1 MLGKSAV
8 VTPVLNSQRFMQG
21 NFSFGL
27 ADTHLAARLIS
38 QCRYVGK
45 QITCKLRV
53 HKAMLALMQGN
64 FSKWLIG
71 RPCNIQ
77 APAHARKFVD
87 SQSLDTLE
95 PRWAQVVV
103 S

>member
-1 MLGKSAV
+1 
-8 VTPVLNSQRFMQG
+8 MQG

-27 ADTHLAARLIS
+27 ADTHLAAKLILR
-38 QCRYVGK
+38 CKYVGK

-77 APAHARKFVD
+77 PPAHARKFVD
-87 SQSLDTLE
+87 NQSLSALQL
-95 PRWAQVVV
+95 RWPQVVV
-103 S
+103 L